1 MTLHAKQLVKRFGK
15 NTVLDGVDFAPKKG
29 QVTVLLG
36 RNGAG
41 KSTFMKLVLGVLKP
55 DGGTLTV
62 CGLDPL
68 KKARDI
74 RRAVGYV
81 PDKPDVYL
89 WMTPT
94 DLYRFLKPQYPSWND
109 DTVERLS
116 EALEVPM
123 RTKFRALSRGEG
135 MKAMLVAAMAHEP
148 ELLLL
153 DEPFAGLDP
162 IVREEVLRSVIGEL
176 KGRTVLCTTHDL
188 DVASR
193 IADAVAILKNG
204 KIEMKNAG
212 APHELKELLA
222 C

>member
-1 MTLHAKQLVKRFGK
+1 MTLQATQLVKRFRRHA
-15 NTVLDGVDFAPKKG
+15 VLDGVDFAPEAGK
-29 QVTVLLG
+29 VTVLLG

-41 KSTFMKLVLGVLKP
+41 KSTFMKLALGVLKP
-55 DGGTLTV
+55 DAGTLTV

-68 KKARDI
+68 KQARAV

-81 PDKPDVYL
+81 PDQPDVYL
-89 WMTPT
+89 WMTPI
-94 DLYRFLKPQYPSWND
+94 DLFRFLKPQYPTWND
-109 DTVERLS
+109 DTVERL
-116 EALEVPM
+116 ATQLDVPM
-123 RTKFRALSRGEG
+123 KRKFRTLSRGEG

-162 IVREEVLRSVIGEL
+162 IVREEVLRGVIGEL

-193 IADAVAILKNG
+193 IADAVAILENG
-204 KIEMKNAG
+204 RIELKGTG
-212 APHELKELLA
+212 APKELKELLV
-222 C
+222 